1 LLVALKSAVS
11 LFVDR
16 FLIIYLTS
24 PVNRFPPLYDLQLV
38 LIAGRSNQYM
48 TTKVSRRPL
57 HHGVLP
63 YESSSRG
70 DGTPTSLARS
80 RNGQSR
86 NTAAGKFPFQYLII
100 IAAFLMMLSWQLSQG
115 HAHHF
120 SRLSDSH
127 EVPPMSLKPTNL
139 PSLIGEPLLSSHPI
153 MINVTDVD
161 NAITIDAR
169 KAETTGLSSSSS
181 IRVAYAISVTS
192 CPSGNTTWT
201 AVVDGPAVLAYSI
214 QKLPSRYAHDL
225 VAIVHPNAT
234 SCVDHLPRFGYKI
247 IVKELGFKLREIKN
261 KWSYRKYI
269 KYQGCCEEFEFIKLE
284 AFDLTDYDVVLHLD
298 TDLLILQPM
307 DGIVDAMMG
316 FNKSAIDVLHKDR
329 PLPGKIT
336 FLYTRDYVQMSRLSN
351 ETHKLAVQ
359 GGFFAVT
366 PSHRLYRKLIKTVES
381 GNFDMLA
388 GWARKGYGGY
398 YGAAQVSSETKS

>member
-1 LLVALKSAVS
+1 M
-11 LFVDR
+11 LFE
-16 FLIIYLTS
+16 FIILTS
-24 PVNRFPPLYDLQLV
+24 ALPEPT
-38 LIAGRSNQYM
+38 IACGSNQYM
-48 TTKVSRRPL
+48 TSKVSRRPL
-57 HHGVLP
+57 NYGGSAF
-63 YESSSRG
+63 ESSSTG
-70 DGTPTSLARS
+70 DGTLTSLTRS
-80 RNGQSR
+80 SNGQSR
-86 NTAAGKFPFQYLII
+86 NNAAGKFLLQYLII
-100 IAAFLMMLSWQLSQG
+100 IAAPVMMLSLQLLSQD
-115 HAHHF
+115 HAHHS

-127 EVPPMSLKPTNL
+127 EVLPISLIQTSS
-139 PSLIGEPLLSSHPI
+139 PSSIGEPLLSSNPI
-153 MINVTDVD
+153 AIKVTDVGK
-161 NAITIDAR
+161 AITTNAN
-169 KAETTGLSSSSS
+169 KAETGLSSSS
-181 IRVAYAISVTS
+181 IRVAYVISVTS
-192 CPSGNTTWT
+192 CPSVNTSLT

-214 QKLPSRYAHDL
+214 QKLPSRYAYDL
-225 VAIVHPNAT
+225 VAVVHPNAT
-234 SCVDHLPRFGYKI
+234 SCVDHLPKFGYKI

-269 KYQGCCEEFEFIKLE
+269 KYQGCCEELEFIKLE

-298 TDLLILQPM
+298 TDLLILQPV

-316 FNKSAIDVLHKDR
+316 FNRSAIDVLHKDR
-329 PLPGKIT
+329 PLPEKIT

-366 PSHRLYRKLIKTVES
+366 PSHRLYRKLIKTVQS

>member
-1 LLVALKSAVS
+1 MNQL
-11 LFVDR
+11 
-16 FLIIYLTS
+16 
-24 PVNRFPPLYDLQLV
+24 PVYDLQLV
-38 LIAGRSNQYM
+38 LIAGRSSQYM
-48 TTKVSRRPL
+48 TSKASRRPL
-57 HHGVLP
+57 RHGRLAF
-63 YESSSRG
+63 ESSSTG
-70 DGTPTSLARS
+70 DGTLTTLTRS
-80 RNGQSR
+80 SDGQSY
-86 NTAAGKFPFQYLII
+86 NTAAGKFLFQYLVI
-100 IAAFLMMLSWQLSQG
+100 IAASVMMLSWQLGQDHDSQ
-115 HAHHF
+115 
-120 SRLSDSH
+120 
-127 EVPPMSLKPTNL
+127 EVPPISLIQANL
-139 PSLIGEPLLSSHPI
+139 PPLIGEPLLSSHPI
-153 MINVTDVD
+153 MINVTDVG
-161 NAITIDAR
+161 NVITTDAS
-169 KAETTGLSSSSS
+169 KAETGLSSSSS
-181 IRVAYAISVTS
+181 VRVAYVISVTS
-192 CPSGNTTWT
+192 CPSVNTTPT
-201 AVVDGPAVLAYSI
+201 AIVDGPAVLAYSI

-234 SCVDHLPRFGYKI
+234 SCVDHLPKFGYKI

-269 KYQGCCEEFEFIKLE
+269 KYQGCCEELEFIKLE

-298 TDLLILQPM
+298 TDLLILQPV

-316 FNKSAIDVLHKDR
+316 FNRSAIDVLHKDR
-329 PLPGKIT
+329 PLPEKIT

-366 PSHRLYRKLIKTVES
+366 PSHRLYRKLIKTVQS